1 MKKTIFYIIIL
12 LGCSNV
18 YADSWNYT
26 DSFRKKKFI
35 GFNINPLLSQITPFN
50 NIRQGVTDPSII
62 FRAYNKSIGSRVAVG
77 INTDVNT
84 LEVIAFS
91 FYFGITKRQKLYNN
105 FYWIGGFEFRTRA
118 LNRNLN
124 TGGTTTLGNEF
135 VGLANVWG
143 IEYQLNNAISIST
156 EAALEFGSSLGS
168 NPRPVISLNPPLSLQ
183 LHLFIP
189 RK

>member
-1 MKKTIFYIIIL
+1 MKKALVYIILFSIL
-12 LGCSNV
+12 SIAQ
-18 YADSWNYT
+18 ADNNNYT

-50 NIRQGVTDPSII
+50 NIRQGITEPSII
-62 FRAYNKSIGSRVAVG
+62 FRTYNKSYGSRIAIG
-77 INTDVNT
+77 INTDINT
-84 LEVIAFS
+84 MDLIAFS
-91 FYFGITKRQKLYNN
+91 FSAGLTKRKKLYNN

-118 LNRNLN
+118 INRNLN

-135 VGLANVWG
+135 VGIANVWG
-143 IEYQLNNAISIST
+143 IEYQLNNALSVST
-156 EAALEFGSSLGS
+156 ETALELGASLGVNS
-168 NPRPVISLNPPLSLQ
+168 QPVLSLRPPFSLQ